1 MTPNQTIAI
10 VIAAASAIY
19 WVYTQAT
26 TPDTPAVKTTKL
38 PSAKKLSAL
47 ASSVKEILDACP
59 YADWALQKQYLLSG
73 ESVTGIIHKEMTR
86 LGEQQ
91 KPREQEAVDESI

>member
-26 TPDTPAVKTTKL
+26 APTTK
-38 PSAKKLSAL
+38 SDKISSSL
-47 ASSVKEILDACP
+47 ADRIQQILDACP
-59 YADWALQKQYLLSG
+59 YADWDLQKQYLLSG
-73 ESVTGIIHKEMTR
+73 ESVQRIIYQEMTR

-91 KPREQEAVDESI
+91 NPRDREPVDESV